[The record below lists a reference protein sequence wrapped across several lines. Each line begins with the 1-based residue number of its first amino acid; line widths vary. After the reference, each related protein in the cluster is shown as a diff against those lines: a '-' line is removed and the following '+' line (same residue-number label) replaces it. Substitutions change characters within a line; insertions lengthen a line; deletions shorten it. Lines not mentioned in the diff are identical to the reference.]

1 MAHIPHTHDPDKP
14 HETRETPDM
23 QDSLDLALATAE
35 AAARETG
42 AFLLSRRGQARVEH
56 PKAAR
61 DDLLDVDL
69 EAEAIILRR
78 LRIAFP
84 TYGIDSEEAG
94 SDAEPR
100 GRTWIIDPLD
110 GSANFQHNNPTFG
123 VAIGLVEGAIT
134 VLAAIYLPAFDEM
147 YTAIR
152 GRGARRNFQPIYVS
166 ATGTLAE
173 AIIHVGDFATSG
185 NDADNQPRVN
195 AVARLANAAYRVRMV
210 GTAATDFAYVAS
222 GRADGL
228 VMYRSHPWD
237 INAGR
242 LLVEEAGGR
251 VSAVVDEKDVVF
263 NVYTNGLIH
272 DELCT
277 LLNHA

>member
-1 MAHIPHTHDPDKP
+1 MAHIPHTHNP
-14 HETRETPDM
+14 HETPETH
-23 QDSLDLALATAE
+23 DSLDLALAAAE
-35 AAARETG
+35 AAAREAG

-78 LRIAFP
+78 LRTAFP
-84 TYGIDSEEAG
+84 TYGIHSEEAG

-123 VAIGLVEGAIT
+123 VAIGLVEGVT
-134 VLAAIYLPAFDEM
+134 TMLAAIYLPAFDEM
-147 YTAIR
+147 YTAIH
-152 GRGARRNFQPIYVS
+152 GRGARRNFQPIHVS
-166 ATGTLAE
+166 ATGMLAE

-185 NDADNQPRVN
+185 NDAENRPRVS

-251 VSAVVDEKDVVF
+251 TSTATDEGEVIF
-263 NVYTNGLIH
+263 NVYTNGHIH
-272 DELCT
+272 AELCN
-277 LLNHA
+277 LLRLHQ